1 MEEPLRTVIAG
12 MIGGALMGLVF
23 VTHISLLLVNHPPAV
38 LIERAAVSN
47 VSRLIT
53 ITAFVTFIGWN
64 VLAIIMSF
72 GAQVNLEMTSS
83 RLSFA
88 PSVTYLLIIAF
99 LTLFI
104 AIPALVIFRD
114 RKIHVLAELL
124 FFVGVF
130 GFLIPNLVVAVH
142 RL

>member
-12 MIGGALMGLVF
+12 MIGGVLMGLVF

-38 LIERAAVSN
+38 LIERASVSN

-114 RKIHVLAELL
+114 RKIHVFAELL

>member
-12 MIGGALMGLVF
+12 MIGGALMGMVF
-23 VTHISLLLVNHPPAV
+23 VTHISLLLVHHPPSV
-38 LIERAAVSN
+38 LKERAVVSN

-53 ITAFVTFIGWN
+53 VTAFVTFIGWDF
-64 VLAIIMSF
+64 LAILMSF
-72 GAQVNLEMTSS
+72 AAQANIETTSL
-83 RLSFA
+83 RLSLL
-88 PSVTYLLIIAF
+88 PSPVYLLIVTF

-104 AIPALVIFRD
+104 LIPALVIFRD
-114 RKIHVLAELL
+114 RKVHVVAELL
-124 FFVGVF
+124 VFIGVF

>member
-114 RKIHVLAELL
+114 RKIHVFAELL

-130 GFLIPNLVVAVH
+130 GFLIPNLVLAVH

>member
-12 MIGGALMGLVF
+12 MISGALMGLVF

-114 RKIHVLAELL
+114 RKMHVFAELL

-130 GFLIPNLVVAVH
+130 GFLIPNLVLAVH

>member
-1 MEEPLRTVIAG
+1 
-12 MIGGALMGLVF
+12 MGLVF

-53 ITAFVTFIGWN
+53 IAAFVTFIGWN

-72 GAQVNLEMTSS
+72 AAQVNLEMTSS
-83 RLSFA
+83 RLSSA
-88 PSVTYLLIIAF
+88 PSLTYLFIVAF

-114 RKIHVLAELL
+114 RKIHVFAELL
-124 FFVGVF
+124 VFIGVF
-130 GFLIPNLVVAVH
+130 GFLVPNLVVALH
-142 RL
+142 RP

>member
-38 LIERAAVSN
+38 LIERATVSN

-114 RKIHVLAELL
+114 RKIHVFAELL

>member
-12 MIGGALMGLVF
+12 MISGALMGLVF

-53 ITAFVTFIGWN
+53 IAAFVTFIGWN

-72 GAQVNLEMTSS
+72 AAQVNLETTS
-83 RLSFA
+83 RLSSA
-88 PSVTYLLIIAF
+88 PSLTYLFIVAF

-114 RKIHVLAELL
+114 RKIHVFAELL
-124 FFVGVF
+124 VFIGVF
-130 GFLIPNLVVAVH
+130 GFLVPNLVVALH
-142 RL
+142 RP

>member
-23 VTHISLLLVNHPPAV
+23 VTHISLLLVTHPPAV

-114 RKIHVLAELL
+114 RKIHVFAELL

>member
-12 MIGGALMGLVF
+12 MISGALMGLVF

-38 LIERAAVSN
+38 LIERAAESN

-53 ITAFVTFIGWN
+53 ISAFATFIGWN
-64 VLAIIMSF
+64 FLAILMSF
-72 GAQVNLEMTSS
+72 AAQLTLEMTSL

-88 PSVTYLLIIAF
+88 PSFTYLFIVVF

-104 AIPALVIFRD
+104 AIPSLVIFRD
-114 RKIHVLAELL
+114 RKIHVFAELL
-124 FFVGVF
+124 VFIGVF
-130 GFLIPNLVVAVH
+130 GFLVPNLVVAVH

>member
-23 VTHISLLLVNHPPAV
+23 VTHISLLLVNPPPAV

-114 RKIHVLAELL
+114 RKIHVFAELL
-124 FFVGVF
+124 VFIGVF
-130 GFLIPNLVVAVH
+130 GFLVPNLVVALH

>member
-104 AIPALVIFRD
+104 AIPSLVIFRD
-114 RKIHVLAELL
+114 RKIHVFAELL

>member
-83 RLSFA
+83 RLSLA

-114 RKIHVLAELL
+114 RKIHVFAELL

>member
-12 MIGGALMGLVF
+12 MISGALMGLVF

-114 RKIHVLAELL
+114 RKIHVFAELL

>member
-64 VLAIIMSF
+64 ILAIILSF

-88 PSVTYLLIIAF
+88 PNVTYLLIIAF

-114 RKIHVLAELL
+114 RKIHVFAELL

>member
-1 MEEPLRTVIAG
+1 M
-12 MIGGALMGLVF
+12 F

-88 PSVTYLLIIAF
+88 PSVTYLLIIPF

-114 RKIHVLAELL
+114 RKIHVFAELL

>member
-114 RKIHVLAELL
+114 RKMHVFAELL

>member
-23 VTHISLLLVNHPPAV
+23 VTHISLLLVSHPPAV

-114 RKIHVLAELL
+114 RKIHVFAELL

-130 GFLIPNLVVAVH
+130 GFLIPNLVLAVH

>member
-114 RKIHVLAELL
+114 RKIHVFAELL